1 MSRRK
6 NVYDIYLEIINE
18 HIAKNDQFIVTSYIR
33 DDDPEAVKPKE
44 DLRETIRMMNSYHV
58 SYQENTNTYLLR
70 QRDIIPIKSFKN
82 DYDKSICRV
91 RYVYICELV
100 KFYDTFEILDEYPQY
115 LSLDVRIKRVVE
127 NKMNIPD
134 IVEGKILTFQ
144 VSPMSLKSWPYTS
157 MEESFSIFYK
167 GIQDGHI
174 LHNEVSHM
182 STSKPTPGYFGLTFL
197 HYSEEQTD
205 K

>member
-6 NVYDIYLEIINE
+6 NVCDIYREIVDD

-70 QRDIIPIKSFKN
+70 QRDIIPIKSFEN

-100 KFYDTFEILDEYPQY
+100 KFYDTFEVLQEYPEY

-127 NKMNIPD
+127 NKMNIPE

-144 VSPMSLKSWPYTS
+144 VSPMRLILYPTTS
-157 MEESFSIFYK
+157 MERSYSIHYK
-167 GIQDGHI
+167 GIKNGHI
-174 LHNEVSHM
+174 LHDESDDM

-197 HYSEEQTD
+197 PYSEEQTD